1 MTQRGGTLFCDG
13 KSNGRGTRLRLP
25 WNLVARLHLW
35 VSSPF
40 ESAFER
46 IPIVMVIFEVHVY
59 TTTHLQRAYKV
70 MQLV

>member
-40 ESAFER
+40 ER
-46 IPIVMVIFEVHVY
+46 IPIVMVILDVHVY
-59 TTTHLQRAYKV
+59 IMTTVLTHFQRAYKV
-70 MQLV
+70 MQLA